1 MAYLRSS
8 ALSGLTL
15 ADAAEAALQALEQER
30 KMLKTTPA
38 NRRIMGSLL
47 SLAALAILAVACGAD
62 TAPTPTQPA
71 VADNPSPTVTD
82 TPAGPIAVVTT
93 IYPITWL
100 AEQIGGDRVSVESL
114 VKPGVDAHDFE
125 PTPGDLLT
133 LSRADVF
140 IYNHSSFETWALDAL
155 NNIENNPPIAI
166 QAADLPEDI
175 EIEHGHDEEEEEHDE
190 AGEEHGDEE
199 EEHDESEQGRD
210 DEEEEHDEAGEEHGD
225 EEEEHDESE
234 QGRDDE
240 EEEHDETGE
249 EHGDEEEE
257 HDEAGEEHGDEE
269 EEHGEQAVD
278 PHVWLDPTQAVSM
291 VRRIQ
296 EGFTN
301 ADPAGAAVYKSN
313 ADALAVRLNDLD
325 GQFQDALE
333 SCGSDHVVVSHLA
346 YGHLAERYGLE
357 QIGLAGLSAEFE
369 SGPRRIAEIVDRME
383 ELGIKYI
390 LEEPVSGSGLSDTV
404 AAEAGAQTL
413 TLHPMESLTPDEVAA
428 GEDYFSIMDKNI
440 ETLKLALE
448 CTP

>member
-15 ADAAEAALQALEQER
+15 ADVAEAALQALEQER

-62 TAPTPTQPA
+62 TAPTPTQPP

-175 EIEHGHDEEEEEHDE
+175 EIEHGHDDEEEDHDE
-190 AGEEHGDEE
+190 A
-199 EEHDESEQGRD
+199 
-210 DEEEEHDEAGEEHGD
+210 
-225 EEEEHDESE
+225 
-234 QGRDDE
+234 
-240 EEEHDETGE
+240 GE

-269 EEHGEQAVD
+269 EEHDEAGEEHGEEAVD

-333 SCGSDHVVVSHLA
+333 SCRSDHVVVSHLA